1 MFSGKTKKKILKNM
15 LEQAALK
22 TVMSTGN
29 TPTEDEVISKTVK
42 SLNKETEVDMFQL
55 PKLPESL

>member
-1 MFSGKTKKKILKNM
+1 M

-22 TVMSTGN
+22 TVMNPEN
-29 TPTEDEVISKTVK
+29 TPTEEEVISKTVN
-42 SLNKETEVDMFQL
+42 SLNKETEIDMFQL

>member
-1 MFSGKTKKKILKNM
+1 M

-22 TVMSTGN
+22 TVMNPGS
-29 TPTEDEVISKTVK
+29 TPTEDEVISQTVN
-42 SLNKETEVDMFQL
+42 SLNKETAIDMFQL